1 VNIITQ
7 FEQFSREKIEE
18 SQAIKEATVREIQEE
33 SGVMVKE
40 SDLGKVEING
50 QYCKLVVIFSHTIP
64 INGNSVGEKE
74 SSHSNK
80 I

>member
-1 VNIITQ
+1 MNIITQ

-40 SDLGKVEING
+40 SDLGKVEI
-50 QYCKLVVIFSHTIP
+50 
-64 INGNSVGEKE
+64 
-74 SSHSNK
+74 
-80 I
+80 